1 MQFHRGYAV
10 LALAVFAIEVVIA
23 LYVRDRFVRPYLGD
37 VLAVIL
43 VYLGLRT
50 LTRLRV
56 TAAAICALAIAFLV
70 EFGQLFGFVDRIGLS
85 QNRVA
90 RIVFGTGFDLHD
102 LLAYAAGAL
111 IVVAIERSWPG
122 RRR

>member
-37 VLAVIL
+37 VLAVVL
-43 VYLGLRT
+43 VYLGLRAV
-50 LTRLRV
+50 TRLRV
-56 TAAAICALAIAFLV
+56 TAAAICALAIAVLV
-70 EFGQLFGFVDRIGLS
+70 EFGQLFGFVDRIGLG

-90 RIVFGTGFDLHD
+90 RIVFGTGFDPHD

-122 RRR
+122 RKR